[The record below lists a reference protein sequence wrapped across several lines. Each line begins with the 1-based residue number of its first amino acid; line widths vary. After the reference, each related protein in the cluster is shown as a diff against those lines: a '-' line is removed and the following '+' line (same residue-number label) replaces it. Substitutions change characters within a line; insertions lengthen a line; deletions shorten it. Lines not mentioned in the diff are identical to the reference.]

1 MPVYNSSPYL
11 REAIDSVLSQ
21 TFTDFEL
28 ILLNDGSTDD
38 SEEIINTYNDA
49 RIVYVSNKK
58 NLGLIATLNIGLKMA
73 KGSYIARMDADDV
86 CMPNRF
92 AEQIAMFSLHP
103 EAIAVGSD
111 YFKLIGNKLKLV
123 TNVNNSDYSKS
134 LLMFSTCFCHPT
146 VMLKNKHELF
156 YEAEFLHAE
165 DYRLWTQL
173 AKHGKFLN
181 VNKPLLKYRYHS
193 QQVSSKF
200 KNIQLSTSAEIRK
213 QYVHQLGFKI
223 SGDDL
228 ATHNLIGDNTRI
240 TSISQLNSISQLLL
254 SYVSQNAALKSL
266 NDADFKF
273 AMHKF
278 WLDSCGNTS
287 LGLIAYQMYFKSELS
302 KYVYLTSKQKIILLA
317 KCLWRWLK

>member
-1 MPVYNSSPYL
+1 
-11 REAIDSVLSQ
+11 
-21 TFTDFEL
+21 
-28 ILLNDGSTDD
+28 
-38 SEEIINTYNDA
+38 
-49 RIVYVSNKK
+49 
-58 NLGLIATLNIGLKMA
+58 MA

-213 QYVHQLGFKI
+213 QYLYQLGFKV
-223 SGDDL
+223 SCDEL
-228 ATHNLIGDNTRI
+228 VTHNLIGDNTRI

-287 LGLIAYQMYFKSELS
+287 IGLIAYQMYFKSELS

-317 KCLWRWLK
+317 KCLWRWLN